1 MGRVRPPDAHL
12 TTGRTGRT
20 DNQGGGLLA
29 NAPSLRSERRG
40 RRFLLLLRS
49 APCSAGRAPARCPR
63 YRYILATNRK
73 VGFNTANYGRRGSN
87 AVLKTLSLLGHHN
100 YLHSFLWI

>member
-40 RRFLLLLRS
+40 RRFLLLLLS

-73 VGFNTANYGRRGSN
+73 VGFNTAN
-87 AVLKTLSLLGHHN
+87 
-100 YLHSFLWI
+100 